1 MSLEAGAVL
10 FFKDKDWA
18 QFGLG
23 SVRKIHRDKNKEV
36 EIHFTQFKGFKV
48 EKRIKE
54 DSVKDFIQKGY
65 IVVRPPLPKG
75 VDRRKKKEER
85 IKRISSNAYLILRAE
100 GLRCPEYR
108 DTAREESGSTTAF
121 KEEDR
126 IWLLVCDAATHR
138 SAHRNRRYIY
148 KTLIRDGKYL
158 LGKKVKLTKQA
169 RDIGIDRYYRIP
181 SESDFVLWV
190 KWPWVIW
197 YDIDGAEGLQSAGT
211 ADFKDFRPTECIYFM
226 PPEYQSLLNDLERT
240 QYLWDD
246 IKNKVSTLEAS
257 GDINPT
263 MPLYHRYAQAG
274 PYLEK
279 RSIAFRTKE
288 SRNKIL
294 LRLQILWE
302 DVGKVY
308 LFPPSQK
315 NQFFA
320 KLSKAEEDVTAL
332 ILKVGQIGIEGLGMH
347 GTAQELKLLLRKV
360 IYFRNL
366 LAGLKDTEQSLIDF
380 REKVEEI
387 RRLIENLQQ
396 EIKTIFL
403 LVDGLQEEQRR
414 KAQERVS
421 SFEVAQDSYQ
431 ILGLSYGATQQEI
444 KKIYRKLAKKYHP
457 DKNPDEPKAAEKFI
471 KVQEAY
477 EILSKIA
484 SSA

>member
-54 DSVKDFIQKGY
+54 DSVKDLIQKGY

-75 VDRRKKKEER
+75 VLRRKQKEER
-85 IKRISSNAYLILRAE
+85 IKRISSNAYLILSRI
-100 GLRCPEYR
+100 
-108 DTAREESGSTTAF
+108 SG
-121 KEEDR
+121 EEDR

-138 SAHRNRRYIY
+138 STHRNRRYIY

-158 LGKKVKLTKQA
+158 LGKKVKMTKQA
-169 RDIGIDRYYRIP
+169 IDFGIDRYYRIP

-197 YDIDGAEGLQSAGT
+197 YDISGRRTECSHRDGAEGLQSAGT

-226 PPEYQSLLNDLERT
+226 PPEYQSLLNDIERT

-246 IKNKVSTLEAS
+246 IKNRVSALEAS

-263 MPLYHRYAQAG
+263 MPLYHRYAKAG

-294 LRLQILWE
+294 LRLHILWE
-302 DVGKVY
+302 DVSKVY

-315 NQFFA
+315 KEFFA
-320 KLSKAEEDVTAL
+320 KISKAEEDVTAL
-332 ILKVGQIGIEGLGMH
+332 IIKVRQIGISDAEGILSDS
-347 GTAQELKLLLRKV
+347 TVLLRKV

-366 LAGLKDTEQSLIDF
+366 LAGLKDTEFSYIDF

-387 RRLIENLQQ
+387 RRLIETLRQ
-396 EIKTIFL
+396 EIKTISI
-403 LVDGLQEEQRR
+403 LVDQLMGEQRR
-414 KAQERVS
+414 KASQRVS
-421 SFEVAQDSYQ
+421 SFEVAYDSLK

-444 KKIYRKLAKKYHP
+444 KKIYRKLALKYHP
-457 DKNPDEPKAAEKFI
+457 DKNPDDPKASEKFI

-484 SSA
+484 CL

>member
-1 MSLEAGAVL
+1 MSLEAGAVF
-10 FFKDKDWA
+10 FFKAKAWA

-23 SVRKIHRDKNKEV
+23 SVFTIHRDTHKEV

-48 EKRIKE
+48 EKRIPL
-54 DSVKDFIQKGY
+54 STVTDFIQKGY

-75 VDRRKKKEER
+75 VDRRKQKEER
-85 IKRISSNAYLILRAE
+85 RKRISSNAYLILR
-100 GLRCPEYR
+100 R
-108 DTAREESGSTTAF
+108 
-121 KEEDR
+121 EEDR

-158 LGKKVKLTKQA
+158 LGKKVFLTKQA
-169 RDIGIDRYYRIP
+169 RDVGIDRYYRIP
-181 SESDFVLWV
+181 SDKDFVLWV

-197 YDIDGAEGLQSAGT
+197 YSKG
-211 ADFKDFRPTECIYFM
+211 KDLTFLTPTECIYFM
-226 PPEYQSLLNDLERT
+226 PPEYQSLLNDIETT

-246 IKNKVSTLEAS
+246 IKNRVSALFAK

-263 MPLYHRYAQAG
+263 MSLYHRYAQAG

-279 RSIAFRTKE
+279 RSFAERTKE
-288 SRNKIL
+288 SRKKIL
-294 LRLQILWE
+294 NRLHILWE
-302 DVGKVY
+302 DVSKVY

-315 NQFFA
+315 KEFFA
-320 KLSKAEEDVTAL
+320 KLKKAEEDVTAL
-332 ILKVGQIGIEGLGMH
+332 IIKVRQIGIEDWGFFTEGLGMH
-347 GTAQELKLLLRKV
+347 GTAQELKLLQRKV

-380 REKVEEI
+380 RKKVEEI
-387 RRLIENLQQ
+387 KDGIENLQQ

-421 SFEVAQDSYQ
+421 SLEVAQDSLK

-444 KKIYRKLAKKYHP
+444 KKSYRKLAKKYHP
-457 DKNPDEPKAAEKFI
+457 DKNPDDKKAAEKFI
-471 KVQEAY
+471 KVQNAY
-477 EILSKIA
+477 EILSKMA
-484 SSA
+484 RK

>member
-23 SVRKIHRDKNKEV
+23 SVRKIKNKEV

-54 DSVKDFIQKGY
+54 EKVKDLIQKGY

-100 GLRCPEYR
+100 
-108 DTAREESGSTTAF
+108 
-121 KEEDR
+121 EDI

-138 SAHRNRRYIY
+138 STHRNRRYIY
-148 KTLIRDGKYL
+148 KTIIRDGKYL
-158 LGKKVKLTKQA
+158 LGKKVFLTKQA
-169 RDIGIDRYYRIP
+169 IDFGINRYLRIP

-197 YDIDGAEGLQSAGT
+197 YDIDK
-211 ADFKDFRPTECIYFM
+211 DFKDFRPTECIYFM

-246 IKNKVSTLEAS
+246 IKNKVSTLFAW

-263 MPLYHRYAQAG
+263 MPLYHRYVQAG

-279 RSIAFRTKE
+279 ISIASRTKE

-320 KLSKAEEDVTAL
+320 KLKKAEEDVTSL
-332 ILKVGQIGIEGLGMH
+332 IIKVGQIGIEDWGFFTEGLGMH
-347 GTAQELKLLLRKV
+347 GTAHLDPTAYAVGLQRKA
-360 IYFRNL
+360 IYFRHL

-387 RRLIENLQQ
+387 RRLIENLRH
-396 EIKTIFL
+396 EIKTISI
-403 LVDGLQEEQRR
+403 LVDQLMGEQRR
-414 KAQERVS
+414 KAKKRVS
-421 SFEVAQDSYQ
+421 SFEVAQDSLK

-444 KKIYRKLAKKYHP
+444 KKSYRKLALKYHP
-457 DKNPDEPKAAEKFI
+457 DKNPDDLKASEKFI

-477 EILSKIA
+477 EILSRCHT
-484 SSA
+484 S